1 METNIH
7 EIEGNANE
15 SDDEGYGTE
24 VPPTP
29 DHDVPPY

>member
-15 SDDEGYGTE
+15 SGDEGDDTE

-29 DHDVPPY
+29 DHHVPTY